1 MSKALLIVLG
11 LAVAIGV
18 AFWALTSMH
27 QPSIPVLSETTPAV
41 VVPAA
46 QSTEAKI
53 AAPVLSETT
62 PAVVVP
68 AAQSTEAK
76 IAAPVVPETT
86 PAVVVPAAQS
96 TEAKI
101 AAPVVPETTPAVV
114 VPAAQST
121 LIASHEI
128 APGLTR
134 ASAIDKI
141 GTKTDDSIVNRLVTT
156 GRGGGALFFFG
167 SLIMTREL
175 VIASWGTPD
184 ATEYWKIWE
193 DYVYHQPP
201 DGDIHVL
208 FNSDGFCIAAIA
220 DLSPTYLERRFPAW
234 TEEQCTQVATGAL
247 ALGMTGEMAEIAW
260 GKPSDVKRSVGSWGV
275 REQWVYGS
283 DTSIFFENGI
293 LASWTE

>member
-1 MSKALLIVLG
+1 MSKTLLILLG

-18 AFWALTSMH
+18 AIWVLTPIH
-27 QPSIPVLSETTPAV
+27 QPPIPALSETTPAV

-53 AAPVLSETT
+53 AAPVLSETA
-62 PAVVVP
+62 PAVAVP

-86 PAVVVPAAQS
+86 PAAVVPAAQS
-96 TEAKI
+96 AQASITAKQ
-101 AAPVVPETTPAVV
+101 AA
-114 VPAAQST
+114 

-134 ASAIDKI
+134 AGAIARI
-141 GTKTDDSIVNRLVTT
+141 GTETDDSIVNRLVTN

-167 SLIMTREL
+167 SDLIMTREL

-184 ATEYWKIWE
+184 ATEYWMIWE

-208 FNSDGFCIAAIA
+208 FNSDGLCIAAIA
-220 DLSPTYLERRFPAW
+220 DLSPAYLERRFPAW
-234 TEEQCTQVATGAL
+234 TEEQCTQVAAGTL

-260 GKPSDVKRSVGSWGV
+260 GKPRDVKRSVGSWGV
-275 REQWVYGS
+275 HEQWVYGS